1 MQRTRLRK
9 RAYMW
14 EDKIFLQIL
23 FDTNI
28 YGSCLVMLKL
38 VGQKA
43 KSDRQPIG
51 QQQGIA
57 ASDGEFTKFVNV

>member
-1 MQRTRLRK
+1 
-9 RAYMW
+9 MW